1 MWGEGISKTSK
12 ICFLNIVLEIIQLTR
27 SLKIS
32 HIMKRKINKIF
43 IILLTPIKSPERN
56 NYPASKEAQVFM
68 VDKELESEWKKR
80 LYASR
85 NLLFP
90 KSQWELDN
98 SFLNVYKNHIFLLAL
113 CFLVRYNHLKAHLA
127 TTSRILFSLICLS
140 NLIENKLL
148 LPWK

>member
-1 MWGEGISKTSK
+1 
-12 ICFLNIVLEIIQLTR
+12 
-27 SLKIS
+27 
-32 HIMKRKINKIF
+32 MKRKINKIF

-90 KSQWELDN
+90 KSQ
-98 SFLNVYKNHIFLLAL
+98 
-113 CFLVRYNHLKAHLA
+113 
-127 TTSRILFSLICLS
+127 
-140 NLIENKLL
+140 
-148 LPWK
+148 